1 MRPQPDG
8 SSTAPGH
15 MRSPAHTLC
24 MASKQQ
30 KHSSKQQKNTANNKN
45 TGTTPG
51 CGRGKNPGPSIPSLS
66 GATRCHPA
74 HHTALS
80 EATSDSGCR
89 AIDSVQQ
96 HLQEQ
101 LPARMEVLPLE
112 RGPQPAGMASS
123 GGTRLL
129 LLLIHRQIP
138 KYAAPHSS
146 TTELE
151 HFSHLQVMFVRTHQA
166 AAPEEH
172 RSAPGSATKP
182 T

>member
-1 MRPQPDG
+1 MRPQPDS
-8 SSTAPGH
+8 SSTAPSH
-15 MRSPAHTLC
+15 VRSPAHTLC

-30 KHSSKQQKNTANNKN
+30 KHSSSTIGS

-51 CGRGKNPGPSIPSLS
+51 CGPGKNPDLSIPSLS

-74 HHTALS
+74 RHTALS